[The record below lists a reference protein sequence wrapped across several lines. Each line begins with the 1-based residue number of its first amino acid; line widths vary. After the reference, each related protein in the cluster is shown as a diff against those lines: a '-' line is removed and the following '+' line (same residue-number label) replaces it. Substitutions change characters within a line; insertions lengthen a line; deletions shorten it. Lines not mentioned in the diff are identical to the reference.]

1 MLIVTECIFGVITKK
16 AAKYIQNNADAA
28 VHEQASSQGDPKFAL
43 EKYHWTLV
51 KLSFRREISA
61 DTRAYTFELPPGKS
75 ALGLSTCQHLQ
86 LGFHFAD
93 KMVIRSYTPTKAVL
107 EEEEDGTFEL
117 VMKTY
122 YPDDNQPGGA
132 MGNVL
137 DCVPIGEEI
146 EVKGPTGKIE
156 YHGNGQF
163 MIEGKEKHFQHVTL
177 VLRGSGITPG
187 YQLVA
192 KIMKTEG
199 DKTEVRVID
208 VNKTEKDILLRDAFH
223 SLERDSNGQ
232 LTVTHVLSH
241 PSENWKG
248 LKGHINADIIREH
261 TFEPSAE
268 SMALLCGP
276 PGMIQKAALPALRDW
291 GYKEEENLFG
301 F

>member
-1 MLIVTECIFGVITKK
+1 LL
-16 AAKYIQNNADAA
+16 
-28 VHEQASSQGDPKFAL
+28 QASSQQGPKFAL
-43 EKYHWTLV
+43 EKHRWTPV

-75 ALGLSTCQHLQ
+75 TLSLSTCQHLQ

-93 KMVIRSYTPTKAVL
+93 KMVVRSYTPTKPVL

-117 VMKTY
+117 VLKTY

-132 MGNVL
+132 MGNIL
-137 DCVPIGEEI
+137 DCVPIGKEI
-146 EVKGPTGKIE
+146 EVKGPIGKIE
-156 YHGNGQF
+156 YQGNGQF

-208 VNKTEKDILLRDAFH
+208 VNKTEKDILLRDAFDN
-223 SLERDSNGQ
+223 LERDSNGQ

-268 SMALLCGP
+268 SVALLCGP
-276 PGMIQKAALPALRDW
+276 PGMIQKAALPALRGW

>member
-1 MLIVTECIFGVITKK
+1 MLNANCDRMHLGVITNK
-16 AAKYIQNNADAA
+16 AAKYIKNNGNAA
-28 VHEQASSQGDPKFAL
+28 VHEHASSQQDPKLAL
-43 EKYHWTLV
+43 EKHRWTPV

-61 DTRAYTFELPPGKS
+61 DTRAYTFEIPPGKS

-93 KMVIRSYTPTKAVL
+93 KMVIRSYTPTKPVL

-117 VMKTY
+117 AMKTY

-132 MGNVL
+132 MGNIL

-156 YHGNGQF
+156 YQGNGQF

-177 VLRGSGITPG
+177 VLRGNGITPG

-199 DKTEVRVID
+199 DKTELRV
-208 VNKTEKDILLRDAFH
+208 
-223 SLERDSNGQ
+223 
-232 LTVTHVLSH
+232 LTPTRRRRTSYF
-241 PSENWKG
+241 
-248 LKGHINADIIREH
+248 A
-261 TFEPSAE
+261 T
-268 SMALLCGP
+268 
-276 PGMIQKAALPALRDW
+276 
-291 GYKEEENLFG
+291 LFTA
-301 F
+301 